1 MARRQHTL
9 QGDAIS
15 GGRFFT
21 VLYGRMV
28 GAQIILQL
36 LRLHDPAPGAFGKA
50 LQVFGDDI
58 GRGILWWQHAVS
70 AGFLRVGHQRAFPF
84 HPVQNHR
91 GENTVAL
98 VVKHLWRVG
107 V

>member
-1 MARRQHTL
+1 MTRRQHAL
-9 QGDAIS
+9 QGNAIG

-36 LRLHDPAPGAFGKA
+36 LRLHGPAPGAFGKA
-50 LQVFGDDI
+50 LQVFGDDF
-58 GRGILWWQHAVS
+58 GRGILRWQHAVA

-91 GENTVAL
+91 
-98 VVKHLWRVG
+98 
-107 V
+107 